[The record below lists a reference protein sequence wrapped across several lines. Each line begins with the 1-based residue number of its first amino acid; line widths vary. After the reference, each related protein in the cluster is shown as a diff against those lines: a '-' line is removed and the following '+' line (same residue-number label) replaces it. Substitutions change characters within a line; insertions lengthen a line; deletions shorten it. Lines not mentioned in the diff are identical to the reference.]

1 MLKSESIMMTR
12 KMFRFVLIIAAVA
25 LLQACQGRPSAEPP
39 IHPNPNMDIQPKF
52 KPQSK
57 TNFYSDQSTMRTP
70 VAGTVARGELRAD
83 VEYYTG
89 KDEKGNLVKKSPVPL
104 TMALLKR
111 GQERYNIY
119 CVPCHGGTGAGNGI
133 VVKRG
138 YLPPPSY
145 HTDLL
150 RGQPDGHFFDVMT
163 NGIRN
168 MASYKSQVP
177 VADRWAIVAYIR
189 ALQKSQS
196 AGLEDIPVEIR
207 KDLK

>member
-1 MLKSESIMMTR
+1 
-12 KMFRFVLIIAAVA
+12 
-25 LLQACQGRPSAEPP
+25 
-39 IHPNPNMDIQPKF
+39 
-52 KPQSK
+52 
-57 TNFYSDQSTMRTP
+57 MRTP